1 MNLNKYKGKVV
12 KDILADLS
20 GEIKI
25 EFTDG
30 TSLTVESRW
39 DFKWR
44 TDYLELINEKG
55 ERKDL

>member
-1 MNLNKYKGKVV
+1 MNLNKYKGKTV
-12 KDILADLS
+12 KDIIATHS
-20 GEIKI
+20 GKIKI